1 MQTIKGCPVY
11 SIVNLR
17 SVTHDDFSVED
28 PVPQDGRVAEDRPR
42 QVVAVAREAHRTARY
57 VGAVRVTWNC
67 QGLGEGRFSYFL
79 AQFLCASTRLTPVLQ
94 RPNEFT
100 PSKQKFHFSSVH
112 AMSRRIHS
120 HVSFMTT
127 DAPPKKLHL

>member
-1 MQTIKGCPVY
+1 M
-11 SIVNLR
+11 SLSNF
-17 SVTHDDFSVED
+17 THDDFSVED

-94 RPNEFT
+94 RP
-100 PSKQKFHFSSVH
+100 QRVH
-112 AMSRRIHS
+112 SFETK
-120 HVSFMTT
+120 VSFFFGACNVAAHPFSCQLHDNGCTT
-127 DAPPKKLHL
+127 EETASLREELKG